1 VVAIVVTVLPQ
12 AAKFKRAALDL
23 LFPRW
28 CLGCGKEGDFIC
40 RPCREHLVRVR
51 PPLCPRCGKPQPT
64 DALCSSCLNWPATI
78 DGIRSL
84 FQFEGVIREAVL
96 QLKYKNLRALSETLA
111 ELLGDY
117 LIANPLPGEV
127 LVPVPI
133 HPKRLRERGYN
144 QSRLLARKLGKLVKL
159 PVVDNAL
166 SRQRH
171 ALPQTQTKTVAER
184 RNNVADAFI
193 CRDQSLKGRQI
204 LLIDDVAT
212 SGATLNAC
220 AAALKAAGA
229 TSVWGLT
236 LAREI

>member
-12 AAKFKRAALDL
+12 AAKLKRAALDL
-23 LFPRW
+23 LFPKW
-28 CLGCGKEGDFIC
+28 CVGCSKEGEFIC
-40 RPCREHLVRVR
+40 RSCRERLVRVR
-51 PPLCPRCGKPQPT
+51 PPLCPRCGKPEST
-64 DALCSSCLNWPATI
+64 GTLCPGCLNWQVTI
-78 DGIRSL
+78 DGIRSP
-84 FQFEGVIREAVL
+84 FQFEGIIREAIL
-96 QLKYKNLRALSETLA
+96 QLKYRNLRALSETLA
-111 ELLGDY
+111 ELLDDY
-117 LIANPLPGEV
+117 LSANPLPSEV

-133 HPKRLRERGYN
+133 HQKRLRKRGYN
-144 QSRLLARKLGKLVKL
+144 QSSLLAQKLGKLVNL
-159 PVVDNAL
+159 PVVDDSL

-184 RNNVADAFI
+184 RNNVAGAFT
-193 CRDQSLKGRQI
+193 CRDQRLRGRQI

-220 AAALKAAGA
+220 AIALKAAGA